1 MNNSNANSVGEPRQG
16 SGRASG
22 DPTDAG
28 RRAWRAV
35 MQATGTVKAAFDDD
49 FRAQTDIDIRVY
61 DVLLHVFEAGD
72 EGIKMTDLAREI
84 TLSKAGLTSLV
95 DRIEKR
101 SLVQRVP
108 DPDDRRALRVKL
120 TKQGEKVFRSAAR
133 IHVVGIRERVS
144 QHLTE
149 KEARI
154 IADAFERVR
163 SANLPTRKDDRGIS

>member
-1 MNNSNANSVGEPRQG
+1 
-16 SGRASG
+16 
-22 DPTDAG
+22 
-28 RRAWRAV
+28 

-163 SANLPTRKDDRGIS
+163 AANLPTRKDDRGIS